1 MRFLPI
7 LQTIKGGNLM
17 MKLKKILR
25 PALFTVVG
33 MLAGFG
39 YYNLF
44 SCADGS
50 CAITSSPIRTM
61 LYMGVIGLLLSGIFG
76 GKGEETCHT

>member
-1 MRFLPI
+1 
-7 LQTIKGGNLM
+7 
-17 MKLKKILR
+17 MKIKKILR
-25 PALFTVVG
+25 PALFAVVG

-50 CAITSSPIRTM
+50 CAITSGPVRTM
-61 LYMGVIGLLLSGIFG
+61 LYMGVIGLLLSGIFER
-76 GKGEETCHT
+76 KGEKSYHT

>member
-1 MRFLPI
+1 MRI
-7 LQTIKGGNLM
+7 RVK
-17 MKLKKILR
+17 KLLL

-44 SCADGS
+44 SCTTGS
-50 CAITSSPIRTM
+50 CPITANPLRTM
-61 LYMGVIGLLLSGIFG
+61 LYMGLIGLLLSGIFG
-76 GKGEETCHT
+76 KGSGEKCRS